1 MATISGLNTFTAGTP
16 AQASQ
21 VNTNFSIIKTFAEGL
36 STGTNIDNGSI
47 VSDKIANNTIVYDDL
62 AVALQKFLVPVGTIN
77 AFAGTAAPTGW
88 LLCNGAAFSAGTY
101 PSLYAVLGNVASTP
115 DMAGRFPMGKT
126 ASGTGSS
133 LLGSGGSTTITTA
146 NMPSHTHTQN
156 EHGHAATPTGS
167 LGGAFSV
174 FGIGP
179 TVGGGQYS
187 TFQVDYTQVNNVFS
201 QNDLKPQNATAVNQ
215 STGGGTAYNQPFL
228 AVNYIIKHD

>member
-21 VNTNFSIIKTFAEGL
+21 VNTNFSLIKTFAEGL

-77 AFAGTAAPTGW
+77 AFAGTAAPAGW

-115 DMAGRFPMGKT
+115 DMAGKFPMGKT

-146 NMPSHTHTQN
+146 NMPSHTHTQDA
-156 EHGHAATPTGS
+156 HGHGTANASGV
-167 LGGAFSV
+167 GGAWDQISLR
-174 FGIGP
+174 GTGTGP
-179 TVGGGQYS
+179 YTVVEVATNTRGGVADHITFAPQSNVAGNQY
-187 TFQVDYTQVNNVFS
+187 
-201 QNDLKPQNATAVNQ
+201 
-215 STGGGTAYNQPFL
+215 TGGGTAYNQPFL